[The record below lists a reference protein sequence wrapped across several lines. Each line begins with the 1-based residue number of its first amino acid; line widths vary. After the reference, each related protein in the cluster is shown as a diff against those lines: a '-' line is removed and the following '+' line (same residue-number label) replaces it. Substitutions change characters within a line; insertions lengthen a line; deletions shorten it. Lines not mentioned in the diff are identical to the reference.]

1 MVGAAPAVLKLPCP
15 YGKYELLERIGAG
28 GMAEVYRAKLGGFA
42 GFEKIVVIKRILPH
56 LAAQK
61 QFSEMFIEEAKIAA
75 RVQHRNVVQVFELG
89 TVGEGELY
97 IAMEYVAGTD
107 LSVLLRNSVKRKLK
121 IPTWFSLHVMSEILS
136 GLTAAHDLVDE
147 QGRRIQVV
155 HRDVTPSNVF
165 ISYLGDIKLGDF
177 GVATSAQ
184 HGNLTRAGEL
194 KGKIAYMAPEQLYQ
208 KPLDHRADLFSAGVV
223 LWEALTQRR
232 LFGGRPDI
240 ETMNAITGGARI
252 PPSRYNPDITPDLD
266 ALVLSAVAANV
277 EDRVASAVDFQSRL
291 ADILPRFAPKVL
303 ASDVRQVVEVL
314 LGQVEA
320 GQSSRLESPSR
331 ENTAA
336 RERKNAVGNKNFV
349 EVSPIAVPRTY
360 HLPPGRTSEPPPP
373 PERAVV
379 SGPTASPR
387 PTVSL
392 PTAEVDPQVFGVGV
406 PEPSEDIDFVVE
418 MPEIST
424 KSGVKVVTGRPA
436 PATVQAPVQAPAQAP
451 APQQYADAPP
461 WQLLGHETV
470 PPPPSGKPFTYDG
483 GYRGPHPFWLQNE
496 RQMIWGPCDYR
507 SIRNFLA
514 TEGDRGAQ
522 SYQVASYQTSWI
534 TLDFFAMLTGQE
546 GLRGPD
552 PLPPERRVV
561 GNLRT
566 RSLPAVLGSLWAMR
580 ATGRLVVVG
589 EDPVRPPRREFH
601 FQDGVPVYVATDA
614 PKLQL
619 PDLLSRQG
627 LVGAED
633 IPTVMHEVIYRLE
646 PIEDVV
652 ARQQNTDLGP
662 QMAILMQE
670 RALEVFFWRTGN
682 YAFVQELKP
691 ARARPIA
698 SSTLDFVMHM
708 VGWSKSDQELA
719 AALGP
724 YLEVRLGGT
733 ERHAVGVRELGLSAA
748 QSEVVRQLWEG
759 LPLRETLRRTPSE
772 QRLLLVA
779 AYVMVEAGLLV
790 PLG

>member
-1 MVGAAPAVLKLPCP
+1 MLKLPCP
-15 YGKYELLERIGAG
+15 YGKFELLERIGVG

-42 GFEKIVVIKRILPH
+42 GFEKIVVVKRILPH

-136 GLTAAHDLVDE
+136 GLAAAHDLVDE

-165 ISYLGDIKLGDF
+165 LSYLGDIKLGDF
-177 GVATSAQ
+177 GVATSAL

-208 KPLDHRADLFSAGVV
+208 KALDHRADLFSAGVV

-240 ETMNAITGGARI
+240 ETMNAIAKGPRL
-252 PPSRYNPDITPDLD
+252 PPSRYNPEVPPDLD
-266 ALVLSAVAANV
+266 ELVLAAVEADVN
-277 EDRVASAVDFQSRL
+277 RRISSAVDFQSRL

-303 ASDVRQVVEVL
+303 ATDVRQVVEVL
-314 LGQVEA
+314 LGQTQP
-320 GQSSRLESPSR
+320 GQPTRLESPSR
-331 ENTAA
+331 ESTAV
-336 RERKNAVGNKNFV
+336 RERKNATGAKNFV
-349 EVSPIAVPRTY
+349 EVSPIAVPKTY

-373 PERAVV
+373 PTAGLLA
-379 SGPTASPR
+379 GPAQTVR

-392 PTAEVDPQVFGVGV
+392 PMAAVDPQAFGVGV
-406 PEPSEDIDFVVE
+406 PEPSDDLNLVVE
-418 MPEIST
+418 LDADVASVAPKISPIIG
-424 KSGVKVVTGRPA
+424 KAESPPPA
-436 PATVQAPVQAPAQAP
+436 L
-451 APQQYADAPP
+451 YADAPP
-461 WQLLGHETV
+461 WQVLGHETI
-470 PPPPSGKPFTYDG
+470 PPPPDGKPFTYDG

-514 TEGDRGAQ
+514 TEGDRAAQ
-522 SYQVASYQTSWI
+522 GYQVAAYQTSWI

-589 EDPVRPPRREFH
+589 EDPVRPPRRELH

-619 PDLLSRQG
+619 PDLLARQG
-627 LVGAED
+627 LLTAEQ

-652 ARQQNTDLGP
+652 ARQQNMDLGP

-691 ARARPIA
+691 ARARPIS

-733 ERHAVGVRELGLSAA
+733 ERHAQGVRELGLS
-748 QSEVVRQLWEG
+748 QPQIEVVRHLWEG
-759 LPLRETLRRTPSE
+759 LPLRETLRRMPSE